1 MDVDNCGK
9 CLTTS
14 LVTRVSNKIFNI
26 INLNK

>member
-1 MDVDNCGK
+1 MVVDNRGK

-14 LVTRVSNKIFNI
+14 LVTWVSNKIFNI